1 MIINRVMWIAISIIF
16 SHPRAVTD
24 VLADRTFLIIVD
36 MLSEVMIG
44 VVYIMLSDL
53 EISVVTTPLEFVV
66 GVVYAGDVLTDMLA
80 VLIIDVVNVIG
91 VDILV
96 DENVNGL
103 ADVMTPLEFTLPA
116 P

>member
-1 MIINRVMWIAISIIF
+1 MWIVISIIS

-24 VLADRTFLIIVD
+24 VLADGMFVVVVD

-53 EISVVTTPLEFVV
+53 EISVVATPLEFVV
-66 GVVYAGDVLTDMLA
+66 GVVYSGDVLTDLLGELLA
-80 VLIIDVVNVIG
+80 ALIIDVVTVID

-103 ADVMTPLEFTLPA
+103 ADAMTPLEFTLPA